1 MAFYYLFI
9 FTVIALAVVDQ
20 NLVRW
25 AVLQVQRLELT
36 LEMLAFRVRLEW
48 QIRRDF
54 QDMSKYMRMAE
65 ELRKELGIDE
75 AN

>member
-9 FTVIALAVVDQ
+9 FTVLALAVVDQ

-25 AVLQVQRLELT
+25 AVLQVQRLELA

>member
-9 FTVIALAVVDQ
+9 FTVLALAILDQ

-25 AVLQVQRLELT
+25 AVLQVQRLELAI
-36 LEMLAFRVRLEW
+36 EMLAFRVRLEW

-65 ELRKELGIDE
+65 EMRKELGIDE
-75 AN
+75 AD